1 MKKINSSAQFVAY
14 ERKHRMLIL
23 FSQIAL
29 ALILIGLWEVLAR
42 LGVNKNVLIFFI
54 IISII

>member
-29 ALILIGLWEVLAR
+29 ALILIGLWEV
-42 LGVNKNVLIFFI
+42 
-54 IISII
+54 